1 MRTNQ
6 DKFKHT
12 IEKTFGFRLNLNQT
26 KDILRLFHEIKTRDK
41 INDQQIINKLKTD
54 FIIENSSGRNKFVN
68 IKRDL
73 INMRF
78 PLTSQD
84 QEFDPA
90 KIFLAE
96 LKPALSEAHPK
107 SSVFIPE
114 RIFIEKQAK
123 NSYLA
128 KRFAE
133 EFPTTP
139 ITEINNSLEY
149 VKSNQFQ
156 LKDLKKPI
164 VFIVQEKWDFIKPCP
179 CTKNHIGCNYWIFN
193 LGFGCPYD
201 CSYCFLQQY
210 TNFPGIVLPAN
221 LDDFFEKFADFYK
234 KINRPIRIGTGEFC
248 DSLALD
254 HITGYAQKLI
264 EFFQDKPVYFELKT
278 KSNNIANILK
288 LNPSRNIVISWSLN
302 PESIVK
308 SEELLTANL
317 EQRLAAALAV
327 QEKGFSLGFHF
338 DPVIYSADWE
348 KLYKPVIDLLYAK
361 VKPPFSWISIGS
373 LRGTR
378 KLKNSAE
385 LRFPESN
392 IFYGELFLGEDKK
405 LRYPKFIRK
414 QIYEKMLQ
422 WIRGY
427 DQKTPVYLCMEDADC
442 WNLINNNLNSSK
454 KVEQYLLRIG
464 KLKL

>member
-1 MRTNQ
+1 MQTNQ
-6 DKFKHT
+6 DQFKHNL
-12 IEKTFGFRLNLNQT
+12 EQMFSFSLNLNQC
-26 KDILRLFHEIKTRDK
+26 KDIQRLFHEIKIRD
-41 INDQQIINKLKTD
+41 NLSEQQIINKLKTD
-54 FIIENSSGRNKFVN
+54 LTIENSNGRNKFMH
-68 IKRDL
+68 IKRNL
-73 INMRF
+73 INLRF
-78 PLTSQD
+78 PISSQN
-84 QEFDPA
+84 QVLDPA
-90 KIFLAE
+90 KVFLAE
-96 LKPALSEAHPK
+96 LKPALANVHPK
-107 SSVFIPE
+107 SAVFTPTMIY
-114 RIFIEKQAK
+114 IEEQAK
-123 NSYLA
+123 TSYLV

-133 EFPTTP
+133 KFPATP
-139 ITEINNSLEY
+139 ITEISNSLDY
-149 VKSNQFQ
+149 VKNNQFQ

-221 LDDFFEKFADFYK
+221 LDEFFEKFDNFYK
-234 KINRPIRIGTGEFC
+234 KIKYPIRIGTGEFC

-254 HITGYAQKLI
+254 HITGYAAKLI

-288 LNPSRNIVISWSLN
+288 LKASRNIVISWSLN

-317 EQRLAAALAV
+317 EQRLAAALAI
-327 QEKGFSLGFHF
+327 QAKGFSIGFHF
-338 DPVIYSADWE
+338 DPVIYSDNWE
-348 KLYKPVIDLLYAK
+348 QMYKQVIDFLYSK

-378 KLKNSAE
+378 KLKNAAE

-392 IFYGELFLGEDKK
+392 IFYGELFLGDDKK

-414 QIYEKMLQ
+414 QIYKKMLQ
-422 WIRGY
+422 WIREY

-442 WNLINNNLNSSK
+442 WNLIDRNLNSSK
-454 KVEQYLLRIG
+454 KVEQYLL
-464 KLKL
+464 KTAFSD

>member
-1 MRTNQ
+1 MQTNQ
-6 DKFKHT
+6 DKFKHNL
-12 IEKTFGFRLNLNQT
+12 EQLFGFSLNLNQC
-26 KDILRLFHEIKTRDK
+26 KDIQRLFHEIKIRD
-41 INDQQIINKLKTD
+41 NLSEQQIINKLKTD
-54 FIIENSSGRNKFVN
+54 LTIESSNGRNKFIH
-68 IKRDL
+68 IKSNL
-73 INMRF
+73 INLRF
-78 PLTSQD
+78 PISSQN
-84 QEFDPA
+84 QVLDPA
-90 KIFLAE
+90 KVFLAE
-96 LKPALSEAHPK
+96 LKPALANVHPK
-107 SSVFIPE
+107 SPVFTPAMIY
-114 RIFIEKQAK
+114 IEEQAK
-123 NSYLA
+123 NSYLS

-133 EFPTTP
+133 KFPNTP
-139 ITEINNSLEY
+139 TAEINNCLEY
-149 VKSNQFQ
+149 VKNNQFQ

-221 LDDFFEKFADFYK
+221 LDEFFERFDNFYK
-234 KINRPIRIGTGEFC
+234 KIKHPIRIGTGEFC

-254 HITGYAQKLI
+254 HITGYAAKLI

-288 LNPSRNIVISWSLN
+288 LKASPNIVISWSLN

-317 EQRLAAALAV
+317 EQRLAAALAI
-327 QEKGFSLGFHF
+327 QEKGFSIGFHF
-338 DPVIYSADWE
+338 DPVIYSDNWE
-348 KLYKPVIDLLYAK
+348 QLYKQVIDLLYSK

-378 KLKNSAE
+378 KLKNAAE

-392 IFYGELFLGEDKK
+392 IFYGELFLGDDKK

-414 QIYEKMLQ
+414 QIYAKMLQ
-422 WIRGY
+422 WIREY

-442 WNLINNNLNSSK
+442 WNLIDNNLNSSK
-454 KVEQYLLRIG
+454 KVEQYLL
-464 KLKL
+464 KNSV

>member
-1 MRTNQ
+1 MRANQ

-12 IEKTFGFRLNLNQT
+12 IEQTFGFRLNDNQT
-26 KDILRLFHEIKTRDK
+26 KDLLRLFHEIKIRDK
-41 INDQQIINKLKTD
+41 ITDQQIINKLKTD
-54 FIIENSSGRNKFVN
+54 PIIENSSGRNKFVN

-73 INMRF
+73 INTRF
-78 PLTSQD
+78 PLSSQN
-84 QEFDPA
+84 QELDPG

-96 LKPALSEAHPK
+96 LKPALADTRPK

-114 RIFIEKQAK
+114 MIYIEKQAK

-133 EFPTTP
+133 KFPATP

-149 VKSNQFQ
+149 VKNNQFQ

-210 TNFPGIVLPAN
+210 TNFPGIVLPGN

-254 HITGYAQKLI
+254 HITGYAAKLI
-264 EFFQDKPVYFELKT
+264 EFFKDKPVYFELKT

-288 LNPSRNIVISWSLN
+288 LKASRNIIISWSLN
-302 PESIVK
+302 PESIVNA
-308 SEELLTANL
+308 EELLSATL
-317 EQRLAAALAV
+317 EQRLVAALAV
-327 QEKGFSLGFHF
+327 QEKGFPLGFHF

-348 KLYKPVIDLLYAK
+348 KLYKPVIDLLYSK

-378 KLKNSAE
+378 KLKNAAE

-392 IFYGELFLGEDKK
+392 IFYGELFLGDDKK

-414 QIYEKMLQ
+414 QIYQKMLQ
-422 WIRGY
+422 WIREY

-442 WNLINNNLNSSK
+442 WQTINNDFQSSK
-454 KVEQYLLRIG
+454 AVEQYLLKNNI
-464 KLKL
+464 